1 MSVQIPIQTLP
12 YLNIIKRLSGCFD
25 RCDFCLLKL
34 DHGRKPITIETVKKK
49 TGVTDEQLNK
59 MIDTSDLHK
68 LAGCFD
74 QVGDYLDK
82 LRLTPIEQSEIKKM
96 ESAEGSQSA
105 MREALRKWHDKDRY
119 SATYGTLINL
129 TIELDKVN
137 VAYNIANYIVT
148 KQKDTLE
155 NKV

>member
-1 MSVQIPIQTLP
+1 MQIPIQTLP

-34 DHGRKPITIETVKKK
+34 DYGRKPITIETVKERI
-49 TGVTDEQLNK
+49 GVTDEQLK
-59 MIDTSDLHK
+59 EVIDISDLHK

-74 QVGDYLDK
+74 KVGDYLDK
-82 LRLTPIEQSEIKKM
+82 LQLTPIEQSEINKK

-129 TIELDKVN
+129 TIELEKVN
-137 VAYNIANYIVT
+137 VAYRIAKYIV
-148 KQKDTLE
+148 
-155 NKV
+155 NR